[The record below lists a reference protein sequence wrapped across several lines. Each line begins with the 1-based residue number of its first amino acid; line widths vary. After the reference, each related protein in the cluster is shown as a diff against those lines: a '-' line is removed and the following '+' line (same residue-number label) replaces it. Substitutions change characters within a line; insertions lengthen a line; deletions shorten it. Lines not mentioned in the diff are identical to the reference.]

1 MNPSQA
7 LPTRASADAVV
18 TVSHESRAISCT
30 IAVACAPEVLYEVW
44 MDVAHWHVWDPD
56 TKQASLDG
64 PPFVGATGKLAPRK
78 GMPIKISIVEASK
91 PRSFTVT
98 STVLGTRMFFY
109 HRLEQATAGESS
121 SSIVATHEV
130 RFEGWLAGLLMKMVG
145 ADVIAGLPLTMTR
158 LKYLCESAARGQV
171 GAQNQG

>member
-121 SSIVATHEV
+121 S
-130 RFEGWLAGLLMKMVG
+130 WLAGLLMKMVG